1 MTIAP
6 TPEVTPAATTRAV
19 LSGFF
24 LLGLLLAF
32 LGAIVPTWGYH
43 LSSDYLEVGN
53 YFLSLVGGILLSV
66 PVGERFL
73 KRGQLRLPL
82 VLTASLAAG
91 SLFFLAAF
99 GPPWPAPF
107 RMAGLAACGFSAGL
121 LHSGLFTAISPIYR
135 RDPAATVNLSG
146 LMFGLG
152 ALTTALFVASTFYV
166 YKSSA
171 ILFFLGVI
179 PALLAGQ
186 FARMRMPPV
195 DERPPGRDMSTGFQ
209 GPAAYLFSLLLFFQF
224 GNEWAIAGWLPLFL
238 VQRLGISPSTSLL
251 LLALYWLALILGR
264 FAVLAILPTISHS
277 RLLLASVVSAMLG
290 CIILTFTNNL
300 FGASVALILVGGG
313 FASIYP
319 LVVEKIGGRFQ
330 YYHPGHFN
338 GFFSFAVTGGLLA
351 PASLG
356 YFAHWMGIGVIMGL
370 PLVGS
375 IAVVL
380 LLILIWLETKLHQS
394 TGVLQ

>member
-1 MTIAP
+1 VTTAP
-6 TPEVTPAATTRAV
+6 ASEVIPAATTRAV

-32 LGAIVPTWGYH
+32 LGAIVPAWGYH

-53 YFLSLVGGILLSV
+53 HFLSLVGGILLSV
-66 PVGERFL
+66 PASRRL
-73 KRGQLRLPL
+73 LSRGRLRVALI
-82 VLTASLAAG
+82 LTSSLAAG
-91 SLFFLAAF
+91 SLFFLASF
-99 GPPWPAPF
+99 GPPWPAGW
-107 RMAGLAACGFSAGL
+107 RLAGLAWCGFSAGL
-121 LHSGLFTAISPIYR
+121 LHSALFTAISPMYR

-152 ALTTALFVASTFYV
+152 ALTTALFVATTFYV

-179 PALLAGQ
+179 PAFLAGQ
-186 FARMRMPPV
+186 FARTPMPIHDRPA
-195 DERPPGRDMSTGFQ
+195 ERGPGLEFQ
-209 GPAAYLFSLLLFFQF
+209 GPAAILFSMLLFFQF

-264 FAVLAILPTISHS
+264 FAVLAILPRVRHG
-277 RLLLASVVSAMLG
+277 RLLLGSVISAMMG
-290 CIILTFTNNL
+290 YMILTFTNNT
-300 FGASVALILVGGG
+300 FGASVALLMVGGG

-319 LVVEKIGGRFQ
+319 LVVEKIGIRFRN
-330 YYHPGHFN
+330 YHPGHFN
-338 GFFSFAVTGGLLA
+338 GFFSLAVTGGLLA

-356 YFAHWMGIGVIMGL
+356 YLAHWLGIGVIMGL
-370 PLVGS
+370 PMMGS
-375 IAVVL
+375 IAVFV

>member
-1 MTIAP
+1 MTTAP
-6 TPEVTPAATTRAV
+6 APEVTPAPTTRAV

-32 LGAIVPTWGYH
+32 LGAIVPAWGYH

-53 YFLSLVGGILLSV
+53 YFLSLVGGILFSV
-66 PVGERFL
+66 PVGHRL
-73 KRGQLRLPL
+73 LSKGRLRVSLIF
-82 VLTASLAAG
+82 TSSLAAG
-91 SLFFLAAF
+91 SLFFLASF
-99 GPPWPAPF
+99 GPPWPAAW
-107 RMAGLAACGFSAGL
+107 RIGGLACCGFSAGL
-121 LHSGLFTAISPIYR
+121 LHTALFTAISPIYR

-152 ALTTALFVASTFYV
+152 ALTTALFVASTFYI

-179 PALLAGQ
+179 PSLLAGQ
-186 FARMRMPPV
+186 FARIRMPLLEPV
-195 DERPPGRDMSTGFQ
+195 PERVDQSGFQ
-209 GPAAYLFSLLLFFQF
+209 GPAAILFSLLLFFQF

-264 FAVLAILPTISHS
+264 FAVLAVLPKVGHG
-277 RLLLASVVSAMLG
+277 RLLLGSVVSAMLG
-290 CIILTFTNNL
+290 CTILTFTNNL
-300 FGASVALILVGGG
+300 FGASVALLLVGGG

-319 LVVEKIGGRFQ
+319 LVVEKIGTRFR

-356 YFAHWMGIGVIMGL
+356 YLAHWLGIGVIMGL

-375 IAVVL
+375 IAVFV